1 MQAVTQNRITQGQHG
16 TSKAVDYSASPDKT
30 LYAPEDGVIDSYMQ
44 RGSGTSNAGLAL
56 RMRGANGL
64 HQFAHTERSLVKVGQ
79 SVKRGQPIAI
89 MGYTGYTI
97 PSGPAGAH
105 VHWWIQRS
113 NGTYVYPP
121 SIINEAFIKGGD
133 MPDKVNIGTARIL
146 AESVLGRDRGATH
159 AGQGDGDLNTHHVGQ
174 NLTNDYIYKLWTSAE
189 AGAYENYQATVE
201 SFYRTYKDQIAELS
215 TRPTKAQLEALGQAL
230 QAEQAKVAEAEKALE
245 EAKKQGGGISP
256 EDSAAI
262 KETNNIIKQ
271 MWEAFKSIFRTGDK

>member
-1 MQAVTQNRITQGQHG
+1 MTIQDYRISFPYGATSAPYSPSRPHRGNDRAAPKG
-16 TSKAVDYSASPDKT
+16 TPVVVA
-30 LYAPEDGVIDSYMQ
+30 GVQI
-44 RGSGTSNAGLAL
+44 GTVGMTGLAT
-56 RMRGANGL
+56 GNHL
-64 HQFAHTERSLVKVGQ
+64 HTQAGTDIGCQNTVNPTPYEFKAGTVVNTGVGSQWGNFVTIKVGNMYIAYCHLN
-79 SVKRGQPIAI
+79 SINVSKGQVIK
-89 MGYTGYTI
+89 
-97 PSGPAGAH
+97 
-105 VHWWIQRS
+105 
-113 NGTYVYPP
+113 
-121 SIINEAFIKGGD
+121 EAD
-133 MPDKVNIGTARIL
+133 MPERANLGTARIL
-146 AESVLGRDRGATH
+146 GEAILGRDRDAIH
-159 AGQGDGDLNTHHVGQ
+159 AGKQDADLNQHHVGRE
-174 NLTNDYIYKLWTSAE
+174 LTNGYIYQLWTSPE